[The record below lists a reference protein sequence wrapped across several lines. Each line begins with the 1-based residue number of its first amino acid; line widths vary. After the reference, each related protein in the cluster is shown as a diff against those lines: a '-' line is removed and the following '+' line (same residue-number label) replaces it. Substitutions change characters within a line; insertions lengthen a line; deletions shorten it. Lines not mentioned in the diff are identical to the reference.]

1 VVVVDRKVKLKV
13 KHRVYPGSTTL
24 ALDVKVGD
32 TKTTIPITI
41 APVPATAVDV
51 SLDGMVDTSTGSGSE
66 RKLSS
71 EGLLRLGDVTYP
83 ITCKETLKVKNNG
96 VHKRTYKFRQTGND
110 KVVITVEAKSTSVE
124 DFTVTSLQPKLFKLE
139 IGKKKV
145 SGIVAEVVGPGSS
158 PAATP

>member
-1 VVVVDRKVKLKV
+1 VVVVDQKVKLKV
-13 KHRVYPGSTTL
+13 KQQLHPEETTL
-24 ALDVKVGD
+24 GLVAKVGD
-32 TKTTIPITI
+32 VKTTIPITV

-51 SLDGMVDTSTGSGSE
+51 RLDGFVDISTGSGSE

-71 EGLLRLGDVTYP
+71 EGVLRLGDVSYP

-110 KVVITVEAKSTSVE
+110 NVLIVVEAKSTSVA
-124 DFTVTSLQPKLFKLE
+124 DFTVTSLKPTLFKRE

-145 SGIVAEVVGPGSS
+145 TGIVAEVVGPGSS
-158 PAATP
+158 AGASP